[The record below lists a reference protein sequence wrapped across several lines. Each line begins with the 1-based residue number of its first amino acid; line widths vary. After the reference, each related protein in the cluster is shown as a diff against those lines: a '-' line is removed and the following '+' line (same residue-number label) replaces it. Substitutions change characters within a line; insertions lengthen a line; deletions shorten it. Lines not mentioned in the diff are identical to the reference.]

1 MEMEQAIKSDCVK
14 SRNYLMEVIM
24 EETISIAELLQ
35 TVKKRL
41 WLIILCVFV
50 AVSISAV
57 LSFYVFTPVY
67 QASSQ
72 ILVNQAK
79 NGHELYNFN
88 EVQTNV
94 QLIGTYSVI
103 IKSPTILESVKKQL
117 HLPDS
122 VNTLNNKIS
131 VESDKES
138 QVFSVVVED
147 TDPRKAADIANATA
161 ISFKQKIPHI
171 MNVDNVSI
179 LSKADMPPH
188 PSPIKPKPT
197 LNLTVG
203 LIVGLIVGIGLA
215 VLLEYLDNT
224 VKREQDIEKLLGI
237 PVIGSVTMIRQVQES
252 AASTPKVHH
261 QYSAGGKSVGS

>member
-1 MEMEQAIKSDCVK
+1 
-14 SRNYLMEVIM
+14 M

-41 WLIILCVFV
+41 WLIVLSMVI
-50 AVSISAV
+50 AVTISAV
-57 LSFYVFTPVY
+57 LSFYILTPVY

-79 NGHELYNFN
+79 SGQDLYNFN

-103 IKSPTILESVKKQL
+103 IKSPTILENVKKQL
-117 HLPDS
+117 HLPES
-122 VNTLNNKIS
+122 VSSLTNKIS

-138 QVFSVVVED
+138 QVFSVVVQD
-147 TDPRKAADIANATA
+147 TNPKKAADIANATA
-161 ISFKQKIPHI
+161 TSFKQNIPHI

-179 LSKADMPPH
+179 LSKADIPPH
-188 PSPIKPKPT
+188 PIKPKPS
-197 LNLTVG
+197 LNITVG
-203 LIVGLIVGIGLA
+203 LVVGLIVGIGLA

-224 VKREQDIEKLLGI
+224 VKREQDIEKLLEI
-237 PVIGSVTMIRQVQES
+237 PVIGSVTRIREIQES
-252 AASTPKVHH
+252 AQSMPKAHR
-261 QYSAGGKSVGS
+261 QYSAGGKSLGS